1 MALLLTAAVSAA
13 STSRLAEGVGRRG
26 VTVNGSTPSLS
37 TLMPHGSDEHP
48 TPPRMGGVHAHPN
61 VVVISCGGTGTTTMM
76 RELAAVEGLRLNNDD
91 DREGAIYTDASGHKQ
106 RAPGMKHLPFGRLMQ
121 EYANHSQ
128 YNLRETRR
136 ILYLWGDPL
145 HAVASL
151 YRRHF
156 ETVQVTKTRSHPF
169 SDGTFSLAA
178 AKAELPP
185 TLEAYA
191 MAEGEPFQ
199 MREHFESYLNAAASW
214 SADGDAPKVAFLQME
229 KKAEH
234 LDRLAAFLG
243 VEQPALEL
251 LNQVVSPWREAEA
264 AELLAERQLA
274 RASLLAA
281 DAAAQDEAALDARED
296 ALGAIAMERLRG
308 RARRGDSASANLL
321 DRENNPPCSPP
332 GLFCDHDTSPD
343 VVDAINKKFEELRR
357 ATEAL
362 PGDGFFEV
370 G

>member
-13 STSRLAEGVGRRG
+13 STSWLAEAAGRRG
-26 VTVNGSTPSLS
+26 VTINGSTPSLS
-37 TLMPHGSDEHP
+37 TLMPHEYP
-48 TPPRMGGVHAHPN
+48 TPPRMGSVHAHPN

-156 ETVQVTKTRSHPF
+156 ETVQVTKTRSDPF

-178 AKAELPP
+178 AQAELPP

-199 MREHFESYLNAAASW
+199 MREHFESYLNAVASW

-234 LDRLAAFLG
+234 LDRLAPRRRT
-243 VEQPALEL
+243 V
-251 LNQVVSPWREAEA
+251 R
-264 AELLAERQLA
+264 A
-274 RASLLAA
+274 RASSRRGATPRRPRPMRSALRRALVARGEGA
-281 DAAAQDEAALDARED
+281 VAAAED
-296 ALGAIAMERLRG
+296 ALEIVMERLRDAASLRRG
-308 RARRGDSASANLL
+308 AARRRPAAAALSRCRRLRGGH
-321 DRENNPPCSPP
+321 REPRS
-332 GLFCDHDTSPD
+332 
-343 VVDAINKKFEELRR
+343 RR
-357 ATEAL
+357 K
-362 PGDGFFEV
+362 PR
-370 G
+370 

>member
-1 MALLLTAAVSAA
+1 
-13 STSRLAEGVGRRG
+13 
-26 VTVNGSTPSLS
+26 
-37 TLMPHGSDEHP
+37 
-48 TPPRMGGVHAHPN
+48 
-61 VVVISCGGTGTTTMM
+61 MM
-76 RELAAVEGLRLNNDD
+76 RELAAIEGLRLNNDD
-91 DREGAIYTDASGHKQ
+91 DREGAIYTDAGSHKQ
-106 RAPGMKHLPFGRLMQ
+106 RLKHLPFGRLMQ

-156 ETVQVTKTRSHPF
+156 ETVQVTKTRSDPF

-178 AKAELPP
+178 AQAELPP

-214 SADGDAPKVAFLQME
+214 KADGDAPKVAFLQME

-243 VEQPALEL
+243 VEQSALEL
-251 LNQVVSPWREAEA
+251 KVVSPWRDAEA
-264 AELLAERQLA
+264 AEAHAERQLA
-274 RASLLAA
+274 TAGLLV
-281 DAAAQDEAALDARED
+281 AR
-296 ALGAIAMERLRG
+296 GRGRGGGGRG
-308 RARRGDSASANLL
+308 RARSDRDGAAARRREPPKAGRRGGRRRRRRPPRDAAAFRGGHREPRDQGESCG
-321 DRENNPPCSPP
+321 DRR
-332 GLFCDHDTSPD
+332 DQRK
-343 VVDAINKKFEELRR
+343 VRAALRLTT
-357 ATEAL
+357 AAL
-362 PGDGFFEV
+362 SGDGFFVV
-370 G
+370 GEEIRVTSKT